1 MSDVQKCTIA
11 RGAAVH
17 DPQAKAGELNLAR
30 RFQIVASDPIP
41 WFCTATRCPAIVGN
55 ILLYRDEQLMTPAWS
70 RFLAPVLAD
79 AIVPTVQSQ
88 PATRAAG

>member
-55 ILLYRDEQLMTPAWS
+55 ILLYRDNEHMTPVWS
-70 RFLAPVLAD
+70 RFISPLLANSLLA
-79 AIVPTVQSQ
+79 VMK
-88 PATRAAG
+88 PAV